1 MNKVIFILF
10 TVFFTISS
18 CTVAQKNTSNEQL
31 TTTNKKAR
39 KYYYEAKNYYANHQD
54 KLAELSFLQAV
65 EKDPDFIEPH
75 IYLAYI
81 YTDAGKYDKAIEQY
95 KKVVSIDPAF
105 FPDAYGSMGL
115 LLLHL
120 GNYTEAKQAFE
131 KALTYPNQPKMMI
144 EMVRKG
150 LIDCNFALNA
160 MQNPVPF
167 EPQNM
172 GAAVNSKYSEY
183 FPTISADGK
192 FFLFTRRLETSDGYN
207 PYNEDFYVTEMLGGK
222 WQPAHPLT
230 AINTPNNEGAPTL
243 SANGRFLIYTLCAHP
258 AYGYGKNK
266 KGYGSCDLF
275 YTYRSGNNWKFPRN
289 LGQPVNSNRW
299 ESQPSFSSDGK
310 TLYFVRGTFTGHGI
324 KNQDIYVSTLGS
336 NGMWSKP
343 EKLSSK
349 INTPGREE
357 SVFIHPDGKT
367 LYFSSDGHPGMGGLD
382 IYMSRKDE
390 NGNWSEPV
398 NLGYPINTHNDENS
412 ILVHPNG
419 KLAYFASDREGGFG
433 ELDLYAFELPEQ
445 VRPLPVTYMKGTVYD
460 ANTKTPLNAKFEL
473 IDLETGKL
481 TVTSFSDKQSGE
493 FLVVLPANR
502 RYALNVSKD
511 GYLFYSENF
520 ELTNGTFDKPFLK
533 DVPLHPIEVGEK
545 VVLKNVFFETA
556 KYDLKP
562 ESKIEL
568 DKLVDFMK
576 KNPSVKVQ
584 ISGHTDNVGK
594 PADNQILSENRA
606 KAVYDYLVA
615 QGIDA
620 QRLSAKGFGQTR
632 PIADNNTDEG
642 RALNRRTEFEIIAK

>member
-1 MNKVIFILF
+1 MNKYILILF
-10 TVFFTISS
+10 AFIFTQYS
-18 CTVAQKNTSNEQL
+18 CSVAQNTKDYPLTSN
-31 TTTNKKAR
+31 NKKAL
-39 KYYYEAKNYYANHQD
+39 KYFYEAKEYYANHND
-54 KLAELSFLQAV
+54 KLAELTFLQAL
-65 EKDPDFIEPH
+65 EKDPNFIEPH

-81 YTDAGKYDKAIEQY
+81 YTDAGEYDKAIEQY
-95 KKVVSIDPAF
+95 KKVVEINPDF
-105 FPDAYGSMGL
+105 FPDAFGSMGL
-115 LLLHL
+115 LLLHK
-120 GNYTEAKQAFE
+120 GEYAEAKKAFE
-131 KALTYPNQPKMMI
+131 KALTYPNQPKMML
-144 EMVRKG
+144 EMARKG
-150 LIDCNFALNA
+150 LTDCNFALEA
-160 MQNPVPF
+160 IKNPVPF
-167 EPQNM
+167 EPKNM
-172 GAAVNSKYSEY
+172 GENINSKYSEY
-183 FPTISADGK
+183 FPTISADGN
-192 FFLFTRRLETSDGYN
+192 FFLFTRRLETPNGYN
-207 PYNEDFYVTEMLGGK
+207 PYNEDFFVTEKMGGK
-222 WQPAHPLT
+222 WQRAHPLT
-230 AINTPNNEGAPTL
+230 AINTENNEGAPTL

-266 KGYGSCDLF
+266 KGFGSCDLF
-275 YTYRSGNNWKFPRN
+275 YTYRVGDSWKFPRN
-289 LGQPVNSNRW
+289 LGQPINSNKW

-310 TLYFVRGTFTGHGI
+310 TLYFVRGIFTGRGI
-324 KNQDIYVSTLGS
+324 QNQDIYVSTLGS
-336 NGMWSKP
+336 NGIWSKP
-343 EKLSSK
+343 EKLSPK

-390 NGNWSEPV
+390 NGEWSEPV

-419 KLAYFASDREGGFG
+419 QLAYFASDREGGFG
-433 ELDLYAFELPEQ
+433 ELDLYSFELPEN

-460 ANTKTPLNAKFEL
+460 AKTKEPLNAKFEL

-520 ELTNGTFDKPFLK
+520 ELSNGTFDKPFLK

-568 DKLVDFMK
+568 DKLVAFLK
-576 KNPSVKVQ
+576 KNSTLKLL
-584 ISGHTDNVGK
+584 ISGHTDNVGNPK
-594 PADNQILSENRA
+594 DNQILSENRA
-606 KAVYDYLVA
+606 KAVYDYLVEN
-615 QGIDA
+615 GVDPS
-620 QRLSAKGFGQTR
+620 RLQTAGFGDTK
-632 PIADNNTDEG
+632 PIADNNTEEG
-642 RALNRRTEFEIIAK
+642 RALNRRTEIEIIAK